1 MERVNINDLQLAVLG
16 SNREVRVTKEFKK
29 SIKAKGVLM
38 PLILV
43 KAIDIDESIELRDI
57 RTNEIITDRNGY
69 YVIIDGQH
77 RTVATLQII
86 SEEEDKA
93 EKSKIEIRKWEK
105 KKLGKKDADSKP
117 IEYHPQYLPIVK
129 YEVISMDE
137 IGNLNDY
144 IIEINSQSRKWSDA
158 DYINHAHKTK
168 RDDNLIKTIHY
179 FASRYSFPTTSISL
193 ILCNNKESYTSKAL
207 SSYVN
212 HGIAIRHANYERAIR
227 LYIYLRKKKF
237 TNKFLKKRYLLE
249 LLSKECA
256 NGGIDQI
263 LHRMEY
269 LNESDVQKM
278 CNLSGSDIESNMYA
292 ILDAAYGM
300 NKGKIKKDVLSNYLA
315 LISVDEIQLFLN
327 GEYPK
332 EGENINNSNTNTE
345 SNDDTENSTN
355 TEINAGAEMEVSGSS
370 TKEIKNDISENN
382 ISLVDNNVDEEYTDI
397 AARIPLA
404 NNAVKAISTSTD

>member
-1 MERVNINDLQLAVLG
+1 
-16 SNREVRVTKEFKK
+16 
-29 SIKAKGVLM
+29 
-38 PLILV
+38 
-43 KAIDIDESIELRDI
+43 
-57 RTNEIITDRNGY
+57 
-69 YVIIDGQH
+69 
-77 RTVATLQII
+77 
-86 SEEEDKA
+86 
-93 EKSKIEIRKWEK
+93 
-105 KKLGKKDADSKP
+105 
-117 IEYHPQYLPIVK
+117 
-129 YEVISMDE
+129 
-137 IGNLNDY
+137 
-144 IIEINSQSRKWSDA
+144 
-158 DYINHAHKTK
+158 
-168 RDDNLIKTIHY
+168 
-179 FASRYSFPTTSISL
+179 
-193 ILCNNKESYTSKAL
+193 
-207 SSYVN
+207 
-212 HGIAIRHANYERAIR
+212 
-227 LYIYLRKKKF
+227 
-237 TNKFLKKRYLLE
+237 
-249 LLSKECA
+249 
-256 NGGIDQI
+256 
-263 LHRMEY
+263 MEY